1 MRRIPCLLAAAG
13 ILALLSVCA
22 VAVPSQPPSSL
33 DKVQRWLV
41 ELGVDESVRASF
53 AQNKVDVEALALSS
67 KEDLSTLGLTAM
79 GQQIKLL
86 AKAREEQEVQKR
98 HKVASIRTNTYG
110 DSRDKGGLQFCTKD
124 EGSADV
130 DVKAV
135 LSSDGRFGIGVEGEP
150 AAKLHVEG
158 DAIFRT
164 GQCEDIHAQRI
175 NASVDVLVQERSV
188 REEMAKKDEQLALL
202 SEKLDNITAAT
213 SYLKEELIAR
223 PKAGSTEFFDLYWST
238 HPANYS

>member
-1 MRRIPCLLAAAG
+1 MRRIPCLLTAAG
-13 ILALLSVCA
+13 ILALFSVCA
-22 VAVPSQPPSSL
+22 VAVPSQPLSSL

-41 ELGVDESVRASF
+41 ELGVDESVRENF
-53 AQNKVDVEALALSS
+53 RQQDVDVDALIVLSR
-67 KEDLSTLGLTAM
+67 EQLSELGLTKL
-79 GQQIKLL
+79 GQQAKLL

-164 GQCEDIHAQRI
+164 GQLSLIHI
-175 NASVDVLVQERSV
+175 
-188 REEMAKKDEQLALL
+188 
-202 SEKLDNITAAT
+202 
-213 SYLKEELIAR
+213 
-223 PKAGSTEFFDLYWST
+223 
-238 HPANYS
+238 

>member
-1 MRRIPCLLAAAG
+1 MMC
-13 ILALLSVCA
+13 
-22 VAVPSQPPSSL
+22 SSS
-33 DKVQRWLV
+33 WH
-41 ELGVDESVRASF
+41 ELRA
-53 AQNKVDVEALALSS
+53 
-67 KEDLSTLGLTAM
+67 
-79 GQQIKLL
+79 
-86 AKAREEQEVQKR
+86 
-98 HKVASIRTNTYG
+98 
-110 DSRDKGGLQFCTKD
+110 KGGLQFCTKD

-188 REEMAKKDEQLALL
+188 REDLEALRQADATVAVALRQVDQLLVI
-202 SEKLDNITAAT
+202 KLNCAADGST
-213 SYLKEELIAR
+213 
-223 PKAGSTEFFDLYWST
+223 AGSYTQLCSRWI
-238 HPANYS
+238 NCG